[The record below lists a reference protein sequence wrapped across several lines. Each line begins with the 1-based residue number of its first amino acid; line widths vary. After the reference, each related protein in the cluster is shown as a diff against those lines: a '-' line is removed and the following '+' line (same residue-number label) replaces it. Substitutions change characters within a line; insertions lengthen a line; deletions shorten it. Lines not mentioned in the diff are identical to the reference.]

1 MLSLWQSLHQI
12 GRFLADVSGRARCC
26 VGLSQRGQMIFPS
39 SVISVTI
46 VACFSVTCNFFALLL
61 LLISEDNYCFKPELR
76 GIAVRFSRGRTYRSG
91 TGLRGL
97 GR

>member
-12 GRFLADVSGRARCC
+12 GKLLADVSGLARCC
-26 VGLSQRGQMIFPS
+26 VGLPQRGQMIFPS
-39 SVISVTI
+39 SVTI

-61 LLISEDNYCFKPELR
+61 LLISEDNYGFKPELR